1 MIKRCNILSTISAAL
16 CAVLMAVFLPACDG
30 VIYDDLDPCP
40 HGVRL
45 RFVYDHNMEFANS
58 FHQQVDCLTLYI
70 YDAQGNFVTKA
81 VETTDALKDEN
92 YRMQIDLEEGDY
104 RLIAYGGLACEKHS
118 FKVVDEPMVTR
129 ATDTDLQVAMD
140 EGALG
145 TQLHD
150 LYYGNLKMTVEANGY
165 VENTLFLM
173 KNTNNIRVMLQQVDN
188 RVPLDDAHFTF
199 AITDDNTQLDYN
211 NDLVANGIVSYTPWA
226 QGTLGVGTTEGSEGE
241 EAEDAKVAYAELSIA
256 RLVARTQQAPRLVV
270 MNKETEREVINIP
283 LINYLLLLKSE
294 RYVQMSAQEFL
305 DRESDWSLIFFLDQD
320 GNWLRT
326 QIIINDWVVR
336 INDTEY

>member
-16 CAVLMAVFLPACDG
+16 CAVLMAVSLPACDG
-30 VIYDDLDPCP
+30 IIYDDLDPCP

-58 FHQQVDCLTLYI
+58 FHQQVDCITLYI

-81 VETTDALKDEN
+81 VETTDSLKDEN

-104 RLIAYGGLACEKHS
+104 RLIAYGGLACEEHS
-118 FKVVDEPMVTR
+118 FSVVEEPMVAR
-129 ATDTDLQVAMD
+129 AADAELQVAMD
-140 EGALG
+140 DGALG

-150 LYYGNLKMTVEANGY
+150 LYYGDLKMTVEANGY
-165 VENTLFLM
+165 VENTLYLM
-173 KNTNNIRVMLQQVDN
+173 KNTNHIRIMLQQVDN
-188 RVPLDDAHFTF
+188 QLPLDDTHFAFT
-199 AITDDNTQLDYN
+199 ITDDNTRMDHN
-211 NDLVANGIVSYTPWA
+211 NDLVASGTVSYTPWA
-226 QGTLGVGTTEGSEGE
+226 QGTLGVGTTEEGE
-241 EAEDAKVAYAELSIA
+241 EEVKVAYAEFSAA
-256 RLVARTQQAPRLVV
+256 RLVARTQGAPRLMVK
-270 MNKETEREVINIP
+270 NKETDAEIINIP

-294 RYVQMSAQEFL
+294 RYAEMGAQEFL

-326 QIIINDWVVR
+326 QIVINDWMVR
-336 INDTEY
+336 LNDMEL

>member
-16 CAVLMAVFLPACDG
+16 CAVLMAVSLPACDG
-30 VIYDDLDPCP
+30 VIYDDLEACP
-40 HGVRL
+40 HGVSL

-104 RLIAYGGLACEKHS
+104 RIIAYGGLACEQHS
-118 FKVVDEPMVTR
+118 FKVVDEPMAAR
-129 ATDTDLQVAMD
+129 AADADLQVAMD

-150 LYYGNLKMTVEANGY
+150 LYYGGLKMTVQANGY

-173 KNTNNIRVMLQQVDN
+173 KNTNHLRIMLQQVDN
-188 RVPLDDAHFTF
+188 RVPLDDTHFAFT
-199 AITDDNTQLDYN
+199 ITDDNTRMDHN
-211 NDLVANGIVSYTPWA
+211 NDLVANGTVNYTPWA
-226 QGTLGVGTTEGSEGE
+226 QGTLSVGTTEGSAGE
-241 EAEDAKVAYAELSIA
+241 EEAKVAYAELSTS
-256 RLVARTQQAPRLVV
+256 RLVARTHQAPRLVV
-270 MNKETEREVINIP
+270 MNKETDKEVINIP

-294 RYVQMSAQEFL
+294 RYAQMSAQEFL
-305 DRESDWSLIFFLDQD
+305 DRESNWSLIFFLDQG

-326 QIIINDWVVR
+326 QIVINDWVVR
-336 INDTEY
+336 LNDMEL

>member
-16 CAVLMAVFLPACDG
+16 CAVLMAVSLPACNG

-104 RLIAYGGLACEKHS
+104 RLIAYGGLACEQHS
-118 FKVVDEPMVTR
+118 FKVVDEPMAAR
-129 ATDTDLQVAMD
+129 AADAELQVAMD
-140 EGALG
+140 EGELG

-150 LYYGNLKMTVEANGY
+150 LYYGNLKMTVQANGY
-165 VENTLFLM
+165 VENTLFLV

-188 RVPLDDAHFTF
+188 RIPLDNQNFTF
-199 AITDDNTQLDYN
+199 AIADDNTLMDHEN
-211 NDLVANGIVSYTPWA
+211 NLVANGTVNYTPWA
-226 QGTLGVGTTEGSEGE
+226 QGTLGVGTAEEGE
-241 EAEDAKVAYAELSIA
+241 EEVKVAYAEFSAA
-256 RLVARTQQAPRLVV
+256 RLVARTQGAPRLMVK
-270 MNKETEREVINIP
+270 NKETDAEIINIP

-294 RYVQMSAQEFL
+294 RYAEMGAQEFL

-326 QIIINDWVVR
+326 QIVINDWVVR
-336 INDTEY
+336 LNDMEL